1 MDASEPEIEP
11 EIKKAKAIFLFN
23 SFSPPALKLFIERT
37 KSVVKNTKETKY
49 IIAANEHLFPI
60 PLHEMGLEALEK
72 SEGKDGEFNKFT
84 IYNVV
89 P

>member
-1 MDASEPEIEP
+1 
-11 EIKKAKAIFLFN
+11 
-23 SFSPPALKLFIERT
+23 
-37 KSVVKNTKETKY
+37 VKHTKETKY

-84 IYNVV
+84 TYKVV